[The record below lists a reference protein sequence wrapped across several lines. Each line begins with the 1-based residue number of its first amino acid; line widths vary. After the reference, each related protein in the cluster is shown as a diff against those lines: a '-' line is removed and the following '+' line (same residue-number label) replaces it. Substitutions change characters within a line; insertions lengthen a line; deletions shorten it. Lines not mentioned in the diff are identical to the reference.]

1 MSWLQSIPFLAHL
14 KRRDR
19 DRLARYNI
27 VIAILLAGW
36 VPSILMLVISYTVL
50 TNTLES
56 KILHDRQTFVQ
67 LVAHLVGDDLSHTG
81 SVIEYYQTQPD
92 VAKVLTGPGAA
103 TGAQQWIAQ
112 TFYSHPRIDGMFI
125 TGVEGKLIA
134 SIPAIPQPQEQDFS
148 DSLWRE
154 GAMGSPDVYVSP
166 VHPRPPDGRMATTI
180 AGAVRTPEG
189 NVAGYL
195 GVWVLVERMGRR
207 LLSVDFA
214 DQLICQIVD
223 QNGAPLFTTNFAPN
237 TGPAPEHL
245 SKIIG
250 EIRTLKAGSIER
262 DGKIYTF
269 TPVDNTGWMTFVEQ
283 PRAVAYKPVRDLL

>member
-1 MSWLQSIPFLAHL
+1 MTWLQSIPFFAHL

-36 VPSILMLVISYTVL
+36 FPSILRLVISYLIL
-50 TNTLES
+50 TNTLET

-67 LVAHLVGDDLSHTG
+67 LFAHLVGDHLSHTG

-92 VAKVLTGPGAA
+92 VAKMMTAPDPS
-103 TGAQQWIAQ
+103 TSAQQWLAQ

-125 TGVEGKLIA
+125 TGVEGQVVGSLPAVTSASAEESAIA
-134 SIPAIPQPQEQDFS
+134 
-148 DSLWRE
+148 LWRE

-166 VHPRPPDGRMATTI
+166 VHPRLPDGRMATAI
-180 AGAVRTPEG
+180 VGAVRTPEG

-207 LLSVDFA
+207 LSTIDFEE
-214 DQLICQIVD
+214 QSICQIVD
-223 QNGAPLFTTNFAPN
+223 QNGAPLFGDKFAPN
-237 TGPAPEHL
+237 TGPAPERL
-245 SKIIG
+245 TKIIE
-250 EIRTLKAGSIER
+250 EIRALKSG
-262 DGKIYTF
+262 
-269 TPVDNTGWMTFVEQ
+269 
-283 PRAVAYKPVRDLL
+283 

>member
-36 VPSILMLVISYTVL
+36 FPSILMLVVSYTIL

-67 LVAHLVGDDLSHTG
+67 LIAHLVGDDLSHTG

-92 VAKVLTGPGAA
+92 VGKIMAGPAA
-103 TGAQQWIAQ
+103 SAGAQEWIAQ

-125 TGVEGKLIA
+125 TDVDGNLIA
-134 SIPAIPQPQEQDFS
+134 SLPALTEGQNFS
-148 DSLWRE
+148 PALWRE
-154 GAMGSPDVYVSP
+154 GAMSSPDVYISP
-166 VHPRPPDGRMATTI
+166 VNPRLPDGRMATTI
-180 AGAVRTPEG
+180 VGAVRTPEG

-195 GVWVLVERMGRR
+195 GVWVLVER
-207 LLSVDFA
+207 
-214 DQLICQIVD
+214 I
-223 QNGAPLFTTNFAPN
+223 
-237 TGPAPEHL
+237 
-245 SKIIG
+245 
-250 EIRTLKAGSIER
+250 
-262 DGKIYTF
+262 
-269 TPVDNTGWMTFVEQ
+269 
-283 PRAVAYKPVRDLL
+283 